1 MQYNDKKI
9 NRLMF
14 KLVFWA
20 LVAIV
25 VFVSVHVVSVFK
37 KRQEVEAEIEKINQE
52 KTALNDKKEELNNLL
67 DYFQDK
73 SFIEK
78 EARRKL
84 NMQKEGER
92 AVIVI
97 NKGENSDLSA
107 NISEAEDASHQKR
120 PEDLSNYHKW
130 LDFIFK

>member
-1 MQYNDKKI
+1 
-9 NRLMF
+9 MF

-20 LVAIV
+20 LVAVV

-52 KTALNDKKEELNNLL
+52 KTALNEKKEELNNLL

-97 NKGENSDLSA
+97 NKGESSNLSA
-107 NISEAEDASHQKR
+107 NVSEAEDISQRKR

-130 LDFIFK
+130 LDFIFR

>member
-20 LVAIV
+20 LVAVV

-52 KTALNDKKEELNNLL
+52 KTALNEKKEELNNLL

-97 NKGENSDLSA
+97 NKGESSNLSA
-107 NISEAEDASHQKR
+107 NVSDVEDVPHQKI
-120 PEDLSNYHKW
+120 PEDLSN
-130 LDFIFK
+130 